1 MSRNEFHIKINSSV
15 NMIEGLD
22 WLVRQRNVR
31 ISSGLYTAELYLLAT
46 VSLQNTSN
54 YVLCGHTQD
63 WSSSV
68 SCC

>member
-1 MSRNEFHIKINSSV
+1 
-15 NMIEGLD
+15 MIEGLD